1 MTNHLVFAR
10 AVLAAGVPFEVT
22 KEPAKDGWT
31 FLAEF
36 DARAV
41 AEGILKSNGTTF
53 VYQQKN
59 EYRLKEGISIKESLK
74 DIFALKQKLR
84 PQLQNDTNRGTGYS
98 CCLCLVSY
106 CKIRPGMES
115 GGRAANAMTVTF
127 KGNSYTKKVN
137 ALDVELLQDI
147 G

>member
-1 MTNHLVFAR
+1 MVGDDKPFSLF
-10 AVLAAGVPFEVT
+10 LAAGVPFEVT

-84 PQLQNDTNRGTGYS
+84 PQLQNIPIVEQDTPVVCAWYPTARS
-98 CCLCLVSY
+98 VLVWNLAEEP
-106 CKIRPGMES
+106 RT
-115 GGRAANAMTVTF
+115 MTVTF